1 MTANAATLRAS
12 SALRFKIDGLDCQ
25 NEVRLLRAA
34 VGPVVGGEGNLSFNI
49 QAGVME
55 VLSDLPSKLDP
66 SKLDAI
72 QQAVARTGM
81 RAHILPEETAERVA
95 PTLLFRIEGLN
106 CNNEVMALKRE
117 IGPLL
122 GGDGWLMFDT
132 ANSLMAVAPQQR
144 ATIEDI
150 IDRVVATGMRAALV
164 AEDVGEAMLF
174 RVEGLDCKN
183 EVAALTHEL
192 GPLVGDDKV
201 GFDTAQAVMIIAPQN
216 RAGSDAIK
224 EAVARTGM
232 RAESWSPPAVSRDA
246 AGAPEEAASG
256 CLAEAEDAG
265 RPPIP
270 ANSLGQIAFRIH
282 GMDCADEIAAL
293 KREVGPLVGEDKL
306 AFDLLSSRM
315 SVDAAPDAALE
326 ALIEKAVARAG
337 LRAEPWIEGAAS
349 EAAQTEERRK
359 RVQSWLTILSGVLT
373 ALGFAVHA
381 WLGGGVIAAFEAGE
395 NALGSTPLPSIVLY
409 TVAVLCAARYVAPKA
424 WLAAKRL
431 RPDMNLLMLVAV
443 AGAIGIGA
451 WFEAATVSFF
461 FALALAL
468 EAWSLGR
475 ARRAVAALMEL
486 APSTARVK
494 FDDGSERDVPAADV
508 RVGTHIIVRPGDKV
522 PLDGRV
528 ATGESEVNQAPITGE
543 SVPVLKAKGADVFAG
558 TINGEGA
565 LEVVTTKMA
574 NDTTLAQ
581 IIRMVGSAQSL
592 RAPSEQWVEKFARVY
607 TPVVMV
613 LAIAIF
619 LVPPL
624 LLGGAWDVWFYRAL
638 VLLVIACPCALVIST
653 PVTIVAALA
662 GAAKQ
667 GVLVKGGTHL
677 ETPAHLKA
685 IAMDK
690 TGTLT
695 EGRPRV
701 VEIMPFGGRD
711 EVELLGAAAA
721 LEARSGHPI
730 ARAILA
736 KVAEL
741 RIAAEPADAV
751 QAITG
756 RGVTGRV
763 AGRAMWLGSR
773 RYIEERGV
781 TSPDVLQQADALSSA
796 GRTIVAVG
804 DTQGVWGLIAVADAV
819 RPEAKDIV
827 TGLHRAGIE
836 HVVMLTGDNRATAEA
851 IAKQTGI
858 DEVRAELLPG
868 DKVAA
873 VEDLVRRFGSVA
885 MVGDGVND
893 APAMGRANL
902 GIAMG
907 AMGSD
912 AAIETADIALMSDD
926 LSKLP
931 WLVRHSRAT
940 LVVIRQNVAFSIAV
954 KLLFTGL
961 TLFGLASLWGAI
973 AADVGASLLVVLNG
987 LRLLNRGQINTP
999 KDGPSGGL
1007 DVLAQQHPA
1016 PATLRAALA
1025 CRSTWANFE
1034 VRSMAT
1040 NMESLPSSVRTSA
1053 MSMRK

>member
-1 MTANAATLRAS
+1 MMKVGSATLSPAS
-12 SALRFKIDGLDCQ
+12 SLRFKVDGLDCQ
-25 NEVRLLRAA
+25 NEVRALRAA
-34 VGPVVGGEGNLSFNI
+34 VGPFVGGDDKLSFNT

-55 VLSDLPSKLDP
+55 VMSDSALTV
-66 SKLDAI
+66 DAI
-72 QQAVARTGM
+72 QRAVATTGM
-81 RAHILPEETAERVA
+81 QAHLLGEPAQPGPA
-95 PTLLFRIEGLN
+95 LLFRVEGLD
-106 CNNEVMALKRE
+106 CENEVAALKRE
-117 IGPLL
+117 IGPLV
-122 GGDGWLMFDT
+122 GGDAWLMFDT
-132 ANSLMAVAPQQR
+132 ANGLMTVASQR
-144 ATIEDI
+144 QASVDDI
-150 IDRVVATGMRAALV
+150 ISRVVSTGMRAFLVEDGAAEALI
-164 AEDVGEAMLF
+164 F
-174 RVEGLDCKN
+174 RVHGLDCKN
-183 EVAALTHEL
+183 EVAALTREL
-192 GPLVGDDKV
+192 GPLVGADKLA
-201 GFDTAQAVMIIAPQN
+201 FDTTQGAMTVAPQN
-216 RAGSDAIK
+216 RTAPDVI
-224 EAVARTGM
+224 EQAVARTGM
-232 RAESWSPPAVSRDA
+232 RAEPWMPPAVSSPVSEPSSRPEDMTCGCA
-246 AGAPEEAASG
+246 AEVQEALS
-256 CLAEAEDAG
+256 
-265 RPPIP
+265 PPIP
-270 ANSLGQIAFRIH
+270 TRLPGQIVFRIH

-306 AFDLLSSRM
+306 AFDLLNGRM
-315 SVDAAPDAALE
+315 SIDVVPNAALE
-326 ALIEKAVARAG
+326 ARVEKAVARAG
-337 LRAEPWIEGAAS
+337 LRAEPWSEGNTS
-349 EAAQTEERRK
+349 EAALAEERRK
-359 RVQSWLTILSGVLT
+359 QVQSWLTTASGVLT

-395 NALGSTPLPSIVLY
+395 HALGSTPLPSMVLY
-409 TVAVLCAARYVAPKA
+409 AVAVLCAARYVAPKA

-431 RPDMNLLMLVAV
+431 RPDMNLLMMVAV

-486 APSTARVK
+486 APPTARVK
-494 FDDGSERDVPAADV
+494 LEDGSEREVSAAEV
-508 RVGTHIIVRPGDKV
+508 RVGARIIVRPGDKV

-528 ATGESEVNQAPITGE
+528 AAGESEVNQAPITGE
-543 SVPVLKAKGADVFAG
+543 SVPVFKVEGDDVFAG

-565 LEVVTTKMA
+565 IEVVTTKAA

-581 IIRMVGSAQSL
+581 IIRMVGSAQSR

-607 TPVVMV
+607 TPAVMV
-613 LAIAIF
+613 LAVAIF
-619 LVPPL
+619 LAPPL

-667 GVLVKGGTHL
+667 GVLVKGGAHL

-695 EGRPRV
+695 EGRPQV
-701 VEIMPFGGRD
+701 VEIVPLVGRS
-711 EVELLGAAAA
+711 ERELLGLAAA
-721 LEARSGHPI
+721 LEARSAHPI

-736 KVAEL
+736 KAAEL
-741 RIAAEPADAV
+741 NIAAEPAEAV

-763 AGRAMWLGSR
+763 AGREMWLGSR
-773 RYIEERGV
+773 RYIEERGID
-781 TSPDVLQQADALSSA
+781 SAEVLQRADALSSA

-804 DTQGVWGLIAVADAV
+804 VGQDVWGLVAVADAV

-827 TGLHRAGIE
+827 TALHRAGIE

-873 VEDLVRRFGSVA
+873 VEDLVRRYGSVA

-912 AAIETADIALMSDD
+912 AAIETADVALMSDD
-926 LSKLP
+926 LSKLS

-940 LVVIRQNVAFSIAV
+940 LAVIRQNVAFSIFV
-954 KLLFTGL
+954 KLVFTAL
-961 TLFGLASLWGAI
+961 TVVGLASLWGAI

-987 LRLLNRGQINTP
+987 LRLLNRGQTTLERG
-999 KDGPSGGL
+999 GPSAGSG
-1007 DVLAQQHPA
+1007 VPA
-1016 PATLRAALA
+1016 RVHHESTVAAVRPAR
-1025 CRSTWANFE
+1025 
-1034 VRSMAT
+1034 
-1040 NMESLPSSVRTSA
+1040 
-1053 MSMRK
+1053 